1 MRGFWHLPKC
11 LGVRQGAKGL
21 LLLELTAA
29 KCPHKRAEHRKRK
42 PRDAEAKSPPVGREG
57 WLCLQGTGSTCWAGA
72 RPRHLGAPDRNQTQ
86 ELGLSSATDAVI
98 LTEAREAVRKRGG
111 SASGEEL
118 GRHCWGKKRQRG
130 RDRKTP

>member
-42 PRDAEAKSPPVGREG
+42 PRDAEAKSPLLAERVGSASRA
-57 WLCLQGTGSTCWAGA
+57 QA
-72 RPRHLGAPDRNQTQ
+72 RPAGQGPQHLGAPDRNQTQ

>member
-57 WLCLQGTGSTCWAGA
+57 RLCLQGTGSTCWAGA
-72 RPRHLGAPDRNQTQ
+72 PAPWGSRQKPDTGTWI
-86 ELGLSSATDAVI
+86 ELC
-98 LTEAREAVRKRGG
+98 
-111 SASGEEL
+111 
-118 GRHCWGKKRQRG
+118 H
-130 RDRKTP
+130 